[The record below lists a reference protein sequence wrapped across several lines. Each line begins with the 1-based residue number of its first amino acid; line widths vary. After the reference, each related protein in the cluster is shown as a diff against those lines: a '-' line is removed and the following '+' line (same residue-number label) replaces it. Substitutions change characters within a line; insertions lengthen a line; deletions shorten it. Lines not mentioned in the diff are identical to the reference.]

1 MTDNAKRSARLKFL
15 LLAGLF
21 AAPVLGA
28 YITYFYFPEHMP
40 SATTNYGSFFD
51 PVETLPEDQQVL
63 LADGS
68 RSREPLLDQW
78 TLVHWV
84 AGDCGS
90 DCEAS
95 LVLTR
100 QTRLSLNDK
109 RDRVRRL
116 LLTNDPAR
124 IAELVER
131 YSEAHHD
138 LVVAGSDESL
148 ADRLHR
154 GERGIVL
161 LDPLGNVLM
170 SYQPKTGEAGIQAD
184 FKGIRKDLKKLMKLS
199 NIG

>member
-1 MTDNAKRSARLKFL
+1 MTDSANRASRLKFV
-15 LLAGLF
+15 LLASLF

-40 SATTNYGSFFD
+40 SATTNYGEFFD
-51 PVETLPEDQQVL
+51 PVRSLPEEASVVL
-63 LADGS
+63 AGGEA
-68 RSREPLLDQW
+68 SREPLLGKW

-90 DCEAS
+90 DCEAQ

-116 LLTNDPAR
+116 LLTGEPGR
-124 IAELVER
+124 IADLTAR

-138 LVVAGSDESL
+138 LVVAGADADIAELL
-148 ADRLHR
+148 AH

-161 LDPLGNVLM
+161 IDPLGNVLM
-170 SYQPKTGEAGIQAD
+170 SYQPQAGEAGVQAD
-184 FKGIRKDLKKLMKLS
+184 FKGIRKDLKKLLKLS

>member
-1 MTDNAKRSARLKFL
+1 MTDNPTRAARLKFL

-68 RSREPLLDQW
+68 RSRAPLLEQW

-124 IAELVER
+124 IEELAQR
-131 YSEAHHD
+131 YAEAHHD
-138 LVVAGSDESL
+138 LCIWHAHLARQVHRHVGDGGHVDERAAFVSPQG
-148 ADRLHR
+148 RRRHR
-154 GERGIVL
+154 ERRA
-161 LDPLGNVLM
+161 
-170 SYQPKTGEAGIQAD
+170 QPGWQV
-184 FKGIRKDLKKLMKLS
+184 
-199 NIG
+199 